1 MPPIMADDA
10 RFGQDTSTFAAGDLD
25 PYFRPLTGPRAVA
38 EAVVRRWTTPTGG
51 LFFDPSFGIDVR
63 EHLSRATTPSGAY
76 TLASQLAAQAEE
88 DERVQSALVAVSFDV
103 QTRKLRVRA
112 EIRTARGTFTLVVS
126 ADHLTIELL
135 EPQ

>member
-1 MPPIMADDA
+1 MADFA
-10 RFGQDTSTFAAGDLD
+10 EFGQDVSTFVEGDLD
-25 PYFRPLTGPRAVA
+25 PYFRPLAGPRAVA

-63 EHLSRATTPSGAY
+63 EHLSRATTPSGTY

-88 DERVQSALVAVSFDV
+88 DERVQSALVEVSFEV
-103 QTRKLRVRA
+103 QTRRLRVRA
-112 EIRTARGTFTLVVS
+112 EIRTARGPFTLVLSVDQLS
-126 ADHLTIELL
+126 VELL